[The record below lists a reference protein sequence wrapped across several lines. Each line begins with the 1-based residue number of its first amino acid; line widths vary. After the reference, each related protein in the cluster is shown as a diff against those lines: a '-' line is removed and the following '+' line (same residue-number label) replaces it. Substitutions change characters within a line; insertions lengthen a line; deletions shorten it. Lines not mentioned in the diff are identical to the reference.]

1 MGSEAILLN
10 VYILRIG
17 RVLMTVLIDNIHG
30 DFSKGWAIF
39 ILRQCWSSPGSQKGD
54 QDTH

>member
-10 VYILRIG
+10 VFILRIG

-30 DFSKGWAIF
+30 DFSKCWAIF